1 MILSRVKTALAVNW
15 TCHDFAKD
23 EWSFCQVLPFKMANV
38 KPPIFVLKKMI
49 YPLEGFPRDPPQ
61 QFETDSEMLVRLH

>member
-1 MILSRVKTALAVNW
+1 
-15 TCHDFAKD
+15 
-23 EWSFCQVLPFKMANV
+23 MANM

-61 QFETDSEMLVRLH
+61 QLETDSEMLVCLHLFGGIHICTAEQMSDDLSGL